1 MLKRMILLVLALVS
15 LNTLV
20 GSVDLFSQKVAF
32 IASDEVRERFPEAKQ
47 ALQRIQAYVEEWKR
61 ELEVMK
67 ITLENLELE
76 IKKNR
81 LIWTDEERRIKETE
95 MVALRKKRSD
105 FASSHFEPNGEY
117 DKTVVAI
124 WKPIEEKI
132 FAATSAVAAAEGFDY
147 VFDKSKMPIPY
158 TNYKFDLTV
167 KVLKKL
173 GVDVEQLEKDLEK
186 KIQQD
191 PRNKNAK
198 EKTTKRRRRSRYV
211 KSKDEK
217 KEEIEQNEIKEEED
231 EDKKEVDKKEEIE
244 FENRKIKKK

>member
-1 MLKRMILLVLALVS
+1 MLKRMILLVLAFVG
-15 LNTLV
+15 LNIFV
-20 GSVDLFSQKVAF
+20 GSVELYSQKVAF
-32 IASDEVRERFPEAKQ
+32 MSSDEVRERFPEAKQ

-117 DKTVVAI
+117 DKTVIAI

-132 FAATSAVAAAEGFDY
+132 FAATSAVAASEGFDY

-167 KVLKKL
+167 KILKKL

-186 KIQQD
+186 KIQED
-191 PRNKNAK
+191 PRNKNAEK
-198 EKTTKRRRRSRYV
+198 KTTKRRRRSRYV

-217 KEEIEQNEIKEEED
+217 KEEVEQKELKEENEKKVD
-231 EDKKEVDKKEEIE
+231 EKEKIE
-244 FENRKIKKK
+244 FENREIKKK